1 MSAKIYTEIN
11 MDFNNIK
18 YILVNAKQYD
28 SKSRYIKITCYDDS
42 KLIKLVKNTNS
53 AFIRYRKSDGF
64 GVFNTCEI
72 TDDGKIIV
80 ELTEQMLAVSGTSIA
95 DVMIV
100 DNGNGNPTV
109 DDTGSVVVPENS
121 SVISTMNFYVNV
133 IENPLDNSQVESTY
147 EFSALNDLLKKA
159 NVDYERIIALSKQYA
174 DSAKNSETLALQYS
188 NNAKD
193 SKTKASESETNAYAS
208 ATNAESS
215 NQLSKKYAIESKSYA
230 VGGTTSRD
238 GEDTDNAK
246 YYKEQAKS
254 YEQEVLLHEN
264 EIKEIKSNIDL
275 SKKSIDQS
283 EKNAKVSE
291 NNAKL
296 SENNAKSSELNAKE
310 SETNAATKSDEASL
324 SAQNASESEANSL
337 NYSFNAKN
345 SETNAKVSEQNA
357 NDSAKNAKVSEQ
369 NAKESETISIEKANE
384 SLLSAKNAKQSEDN
398 IKAYD
403 IKSEGYA
410 KQARSYAIGDTDYRE
425 NEITDN
431 AKYYYQQV
439 KQIGD
444 GLSGALF
451 PMGTITFEELK
462 NQTKEKGY
470 MYNISN
476 DFVSDDTFKDGGG
489 ITYSSGTNVYYTAD
503 GYWDCLSGTLVTGVK
518 GNTES
523 EYKRG
528 NVNIT
533 PDNIGVYDKTYID
546 DVIKELNTK
555 IIKLQSEID
564 EINKHTYII
573 VD

>member
-28 SKSRYIKITCYDDS
+28 SKSRYIKITCYDDN
-42 KLIKLVKNTNS
+42 KLIKLAKNANS
-53 AFIRYRKSDGF
+53 AFIRYSKSDGF

-100 DNGNGNPTV
+100 DNENGNPTV
-109 DDTGSVVVPENS
+109 DDAGSVVVPENS

-147 EFSALNDLLKKA
+147 EFSALNDLLEKA
-159 NVDYERIIALSKQYA
+159 NVDYERIITLSKQYA

-193 SKTKASESETNAYAS
+193 SETKAYESETNAYAS
-208 ATNAESS
+208 ATSAESS
-215 NQLSKKYAIESKSYA
+215 KQSSERYAIESKSYA

-246 YYKEQAKS
+246 YYKEQANS
-254 YEQEVLLHEN
+254 YEQEALLHKNDIE
-264 EIKEIKSNIDL
+264 EIKTNIDL
-275 SKKSIDQS
+275 LKESIDQS
-283 EKNAKVSE
+283 ERNAKISE
-291 NNAKL
+291 NNSKL

-310 SETNAATKSDEASL
+310 SETNASTKADEASL

-337 NYSFNAKN
+337 NYSLNAKN
-345 SETNAKVSEQNA
+345 SETNSKVSEQNAKVSEQNA
-357 NDSAKNAKVSEQ
+357 NDSAE

-403 IKSEGYA
+403 IKSEEYA
-410 KQARSYAIGDTDYRE
+410 KQARSYAVGDTDYRE

-462 NQTKEKGY
+462 NQTKQKGY

-503 GYWDCLSGTLVTGVK
+503 GYWDCLTGTMISGIK
-518 GNTES
+518 GNAETD
-523 EYKRG
+523 YRTTG
-528 NVNIT
+528 NINIT
-533 PDNIGVYDKTYID
+533 PDDIGSYNKAYVDALVERI
-546 DVIKELNTK
+546 IELENM
-555 IIKLQSEID
+555 LSD
-564 EINKHTYII
+564 INSHTYLII
-573 VD
+573 D